1 MGKVE
6 KVIVLSVLTLI
17 ALILVVSW
25 TVDDPIQAAK
35 NADPKPAAA
44 PADMLAQTPSSANPA
59 PFGAPAN
66 GAANGAVSP
75 TSVVPGGV
83 AQPPLSTQK
92 PAPSALLSSS
102 VQGLPAGAALLSLD
116 GLEDSYLPDM
126 KFYTWREGDSFR
138 LVAHRYYGDFRKLTL
153 LRKVNEGRTEVK
165 PGQKIFVPVFDIEGD
180 AGALAATPN
189 VAADM
194 VATND
199 AKPSAAK
206 ATTAKTATPK
216 KADAKE
222 EPAKSASGKRIHVV
236 KEGESLWKIAKAEL
250 GNGGRWKEIYEANKD
265 VLSSPEAV
273 KKGQKLRIP

>member
-35 NADPKPAAA
+35 VSDPKPAAA
-44 PADMLAQTPSSANPA
+44 PADTLAQAPSATEPA
-59 PFGAPAN
+59 PFGAPA
-66 GAANGAVSP
+66 SP
-75 TSVVPGGV
+75 AQGFV

-92 PAPSALLSSS
+92 PAGSALLSSA

-153 LRKVNEGRTEVK
+153 LRKVNEGRSEVK
-165 PGQKIFVPVFDIEGD
+165 PGQKIFVPVFDIESD

-194 VATND
+194 PAAND
-199 AKPSAAK
+199 AKPAKDSAQK
-206 ATTAKTATPK
+206 AVTQKSATPK
-216 KADAKE
+216 SADAKD
-222 EPAKSASGKRIHVV
+222 EPAKSTGGKRIHVV

>member
-6 KVIVLSVLTLI
+6 KAIVLSVLTLI

-25 TVDDPIQAAK
+25 TVDDPIQAAR
-35 NADPKPAAA
+35 NADPKPAALPADTLAQA
-44 PADMLAQTPSSANPA
+44 PAATNAA
-59 PFGAPAN
+59 PFGAPQ
-66 GAANGAVSP
+66 NGAVAP
-75 TSVVPGGV
+75 AGGTPGAV

-92 PAPSALLSSS
+92 PASSALLSSA
-102 VQGLPAGAALLSLD
+102 VQGLPAGAALQTLD

-165 PGQKIFVPVFDIEGD
+165 AGQKIFVPVFDIEGD
-180 AGALAATPN
+180 AGVVAATPI
-189 VAADM
+189 VAAD
-194 VATND
+194 VLATND
-199 AKPSAAK
+199 AKPSPGK
-206 ATTAKTATPK
+206 TTAAKTATPK
-216 KADAKE
+216 KADATE

>member
-25 TVDDPIQAAK
+25 TVDDPIQAAR
-35 NADPKPAAA
+35 NADPKPAALPADTLAQA
-44 PADMLAQTPSSANPA
+44 PAAASTA
-59 PFGAPAN
+59 PFGAPQS
-66 GAANGAVSP
+66 GAVTP
-75 TSVVPGGV
+75 AGGAPGAV

-92 PAPSALLSSS
+92 PASSALLSSA
-102 VQGLPAGAALLSLD
+102 VQGLPAGAALQTLD

-165 PGQKIFVPVFDIEGD
+165 AGQKIFVPVFDIEGD
-180 AGALAATPN
+180 AGVAAAAPN
-189 VAADM
+189 VAAD
-194 VATND
+194 VLATND
-199 AKPSAAK
+199 AKPSQGK
-206 ATTAKTATPK
+206 TTAAKTATPK